1 MFPDNGNADLA
12 KSKMPRELCSAEES
26 EDLAKSKVLAGLDL
40 RVGRMDVAEVKLP
53 SRAIYQPGASSVE
66 GLPTALQMFYT
77 HPPVML
83 KPHWHAQVEV
93 NFVVEGSVHY
103 LMGDHGIRIEA
114 GELCL
119 FWGGQP
125 HQLDDKSEDAF
136 YAGAHLPLVHF
147 FRLRLPAD
155 ITGRLMKGAALLTSA
170 TDEADPVNFARW
182 FRCVRRGTT
191 AEAQHA
197 VDELLLRIERVRF
210 EPYRIV
216 GEHENNRENEAHD
229 QQSSRAVARI
239 CDFIAANF
247 MQDINSMDIAA
258 AADLHPKYAMSVFKK
273 STGMT
278 MNEYVT
284 LLRLSYAQ
292 AQLLQEGTSV
302 LQVAMESG
310 FGSLSAFNKAFRKIA
325 GKSPSNF
332 RRDGRIIPA
341 ATTAAVDIR
350 AG

>member
-1 MFPDNGNADLA
+1 
-12 KSKMPRELCSAEES
+12 
-26 EDLAKSKVLAGLDL
+26 LAKSKVPEPSDFGEGSVDLAKGGMPAGPDFEGETMNLAQAPIL
-40 RVGRMDVAEVKLP
+40 RRPV
-53 SRAIYQPGASSVE
+53 YQPGASSVE
-66 GLPTALQMFYT
+66 GLPTTLQMF
-77 HPPVML
+77 HNNPPVML

-93 NFVVEGSVHY
+93 NFVVQGFVHY
-103 LMGDHGIRIEA
+103 IMGDHDIRLEA
-114 GELCL
+114 GDLCL

-155 ITGRLMKGAALLTSA
+155 VPSRLMQGAVLVTSA

-182 FRCVRRGTT
+182 YRSARQGSA
-191 AEAQHA
+191 AEAQHV

-216 GEHENNRENEAHD
+216 GECESVRESETAD

-247 MQDINSMDIAA
+247 LHDIDSMDIAA

-292 AQLLQEGTSV
+292 AQLLQDGASV
-302 LQVAMESG
+302 LHVAMESG

-325 GKSPSNF
+325 GKSPSDF
-332 RRDGRIIPA
+332 RRDGRFIA
-341 ATTAAVDIR
+341 AVASAAVDIR